1 MRYSIRTFRSA
12 AVRRTNLNLRA
23 LASALLALF
32 ALSAPAVAREL
43 AIGDSLAV
51 GLQDKCGLAGNGQI
65 GRRPAGVLQAI
76 ETLPPSQLAGATVIL
91 SSGAS
96 NDPGHADLALLQIA
110 KLKRAGA
117 HVVLLG
123 VGDGVR
129 NYPAVNR
136 QLARIA
142 SITGIPFV
150 YGWHGV
156 HPPDYP
162 SVLAVALDSA
172 RRLAARGR

>member
-1 MRYSIRTFRSA
+1 LRYSIRTFRSA
-12 AVRRTNLNLRA
+12 VVRRTA
-23 LASALLALF
+23 LSSALLVLF
-32 ALSAPAVAREL
+32 ALSAPVVGREL

-51 GLQDKCGLAGNGQI
+51 GLQDKCRLGGNGQI
-65 GRRPAGVLQAI
+65 GRRPAGVLQVI
-76 ETLPPSQLAGATVIL
+76 ETFPPGQLAGATVIL

-96 NDPGHADLALLQIA
+96 NDPEHADVALLQIA
-110 KLKRAGA
+110 RLKLAGA

-129 NYPAVNR
+129 NYQAVNR
-136 QLARIA
+136 LLIRIA
-142 SITGIPFV
+142 TVTGIPFV

-156 HPPDYP
+156 HPTDYP
-162 SVLAVALDSA
+162 AVLAVALDSA

>member
-1 MRYSIRTFRSA
+1 MPA
-12 AVRRTNLNLRA
+12 AG
-23 LASALLALF
+23 
-32 ALSAPAVAREL
+32 REL

-51 GLQDKCGLAGNGQI
+51 GLQDRCRLSGNGKI
-65 GRRPAGVLQAI
+65 GRSPKSVLQVI
-76 ETLPPSQLAGATVIL
+76 ETLPPGQLADATVIL

-96 NDPGHADLALLQIA
+96 NDPDHADLALLQIA
-110 KLKRAGA
+110 SLKRAGA

-129 NYPAVNR
+129 NYFAVNR
-136 QLARIA
+136 ELARIA
-142 SITGIPFV
+142 AVTGIPFV

-172 RRLAARGR
+172 RRLAARTR